1 MSIAFTPE
9 WIDEQTK
16 LCLVDEEFQT
26 GIAKFQRK
34 VLVVIHPSPERG
46 VNDEKVFGWDFP
58 SMAVV
63 EHDGDDWVTDYILEG
78 DYEAWYKINEGLD
91 DLVPALMNE
100 QILVPKGS
108 VSYVARFL
116 PAIQRYMALAR
127 THTTGYEG
135 TFVQGDTPG
144 PPSQPAASTA
154 S

>member
-9 WIDEQTK
+9 WVEEQAK
-16 LCLVDEEFQT
+16 LCLEDEEFQT
-26 GIAKFQRK
+26 KIAKFNRK
-34 VLVVIHPSPERG
+34 VLVLIHPSPERG
-46 VNDEKVFGWDFP
+46 VTEEHVYGFDFP
-58 SMAVV
+58 TMAPL
-63 EHDGDDWVTDYILEG
+63 ERDGDGWVTDYILEG
-78 DYEAWYKINEGLD
+78 NYEDWYKVNEGID

-135 TFVQGDTPG
+135 DF
-144 PPSQPAASTA
+144 QPTLTSA
-154 S
+154 

>member
-16 LCLVDEEFQT
+16 LCLEDEEFQT

-46 VNDEKVFGWDFP
+46 VTDEKVFGWDFP

-78 DYEAWYKINEGLD
+78 DLRGLVQGQRGHRRPRPRPHERAD
-91 DLVPALMNE
+91 PGA
-100 QILVPKGS
+100 QGS

-135 TFVQGDTPG
+135 TFSQGDTPA
-144 PPSQPAASTA
+144 PSQASAAATS
-154 S
+154 